1 MKSKLLAVTPG
12 PLWTGSCL
20 NLCLHWSCSGHSG
33 CLQCLWLSA
42 LKSFRCRVS
51 TFSVREVPFTL
62 LCLAPSHYLSFTS
75 NGPSSM
81 LPSLTTEYVIWHSPR
96 FILCGRLCIIFF
108 ITHLNVWKTI
118 QCLKN
123 LLFEKLP
130 YTIIY
135 LFLYFFTFLC
145 LLLEEELLE
154 SRDPV
159 CPYHGTKTGV

>member
-108 ITHLNVWKTI
+108 RFPTDNSCSFFEGSTQYIHVLWYVNIT
-118 QCLKN
+118 
-123 LLFEKLP
+123 
-130 YTIIY
+130 
-135 LFLYFFTFLC
+135 LYYCIFTC
-145 LLLEEELLE
+145 V
-154 SRDPV
+154 SWSQQ
-159 CPYHGTKTGV
+159 K